1 MPESRHRPAARYRG
15 RAAVAA
21 ALAVAALLT
30 VSATRTP
37 PADPRAGLPAIVF
50 VTRDPLRGAQA
61 GQVPGLGPHGTF
73 ASGRGALMERARDGR
88 VRPLL
93 AAGRMLDVA
102 DPAVSDDGARV
113 AFAGRE
119 RGGARWR
126 IWVVERAGGEPRCV
140 SCAEPGLDSPGDD
153 ADPCWWGDSLVFAST
168 RAGGRALYD
177 RSPITQLYLLPP
189 AGTPQ
194 PLTHEANGALDPV
207 RDARTGRLV
216 FTRWWFNPWTSAADS
231 GLTREPVR
239 ALTTDSVNV
248 WQVVSAELVRDARGR
263 AALARTRLAAGG
275 ALPRRRGMGV
285 QPAPVGARDW
295 LALSARNT
303 GLAPRPGTLSLQ
315 RYGAPPSGG
324 RRVAGAAIGDDSGD
338 PYTENSNLAAP
349 AACAGVGLSDGRVL
363 LSLDPSGRGDFGL
376 WLVSADGETRTRLL
390 DYPLT
395 LELDAALVPEPP
407 ARRAPPARP
416 AAAAARDSLRT
427 FTYLDTDV
435 FAGAAAPARTNSA
448 RLHVYRLVGADSVQ
462 RLFDVPVPASGRVE
476 LALPAD
482 TPLFEQLTDARGRA
496 LMTAHGPAQVRG
508 FNSGAAGS
516 AARCVGC
523 HLGHSALPV
532 R

>member
-1 MPESRHRPAARYRG
+1 MLESRRPALPKRPAH
-15 RAAVAA
+15 AIAWVA
-21 ALAVAALLT
+21 LALLT
-30 VSATRTP
+30 AAAPGGAPT
-37 PADPRAGLPAIVF
+37 DPRAGLPAIVF
-50 VTRDPLRGAQA
+50 VTRDPFSGAQA

-73 ASGRGALMERARDGR
+73 ASGRGALMERTPDGR

-93 AAGRMLDVA
+93 APGRMLDVA

-177 RSPITQLYLLPP
+177 RSDVTQLYLLAP
-189 AGTPQ
+189 GGRPQ
-194 PLTHEANGALDPV
+194 LLTHEANCALDPV
-207 RDARTGRLV
+207 RDPRTGRLV
-216 FTRWWFNPWTSAADS
+216 FTRWWFNPWTSASDS
-231 GLTREPVR
+231 GLTRAPAR
-239 ALTTDSVNV
+239 ALTPDSVNV
-248 WQVVSAELVRDARGR
+248 WQVVSADLVRDARGR
-263 AALARTRLAAGG
+263 AALARTQLAAGG

-285 QPAPVGARDW
+285 QPAPIGERDW
-295 LALSARNT
+295 LAVSARNT

-315 RYGAPPSGG
+315 RYGVPPARGT
-324 RRVAGAAIGDDSGD
+324 RVAGAAIGDDTGD

-363 LSLDPSGRGDFGL
+363 LSLDPSGRGDYGL

-390 DYPLT
+390 DYPRT
-395 LELDAALVPEPP
+395 LELDAALVPE
-407 ARRAPPARP
+407 RRGGRAAPGT
-416 AAAAARDSLRT
+416 AAAVPARDSVRT

-435 FAGAAAPARTNSA
+435 FAGAGAPARTSGA
-448 RLHVYRLVGADSVQ
+448 RLHVFRLVSADSVQ
-462 RLFDVPVPASGRVE
+462 RLASVPVPASGRVE

-508 FNSGAAGS
+508 FNSGAAGTT
-516 AARCVGC
+516 ARCIGC